1 MAYDTYL
8 LLRILEGVMMDVY
21 ISPDPPDDPYADL
34 SDDEYEEMLEAIEVA
49 ESNYWDRRIDEARG
63 N

>member
-1 MAYDTYL
+1 
-8 LLRILEGVMMDVY
+8 MMDVY

-34 SDDEYEEMLEAIEVA
+34 SDDEYEEMLEAREVA
-49 ESNYWDRRIDEARG
+49 ESDYWDRRIDEARG

>member
-1 MAYDTYL
+1 MEYF
-8 LLRILEGVMMDVY
+8 Y
-21 ISPDPPDDPYADL
+21 IDPPDDPYADL
-34 SDDEYEEMLEAIEVA
+34 SDEEYEEMLEAREIA